1 MGIKFKQIDNL
12 QPTFDQLS
20 GDLQG
25 QVTNLN
31 NDVTGLSSGN
41 FNFSGWKYFN
51 GNVDF
56 SGAQGILVD
65 PSNIYTPNAV
75 FADSIKIGYP
85 ISTPRN
91 STQGPNG
98 ALQVSGGQINLEDQ
112 VNVKNNSNLIVENGT
127 ISGGTGDFNVV
138 TGSIGSFSTS
148 LTISG
153 VPVSTGGSAGSIN
166 ATSGVANIGNTLIT
180 SGTGNFDSIDFDS
193 TISTPAH
200 QEGRLFYDSINKAL
214 AVYNDEVGITL
225 QIGQEQYIRV
235 RNNIGSTINNGQTV
249 RINGSHGDQ
258 APTVVLASAD
268 SEENSQSIGLA
279 THNIS
284 NNSFGYVTTHGSVGD
299 LNTLNFSAGDEVFLA
314 IESGA
319 LTGVKPVSPNYQM
332 PIGHVIRSHGS
343 QGIVLV
349 EPGNSKLGGGDVK
362 NIGSVSVSG
371 VTFYSE
377 SADDAGI
384 LGSSNDF
391 VYNSGDKRLGI
402 GTSSP
407 QGILDISTTS
417 SAPIMPRMTDSQM
430 NAISGPVNGMIV
442 YNSTSGGFFGYCGG
456 DWVIFATGGSAGG
469 GGGGGGGSYF
479 ALACDD
485 LADYVCGDGGS
496 YDGYQVYYDGSN
508 YGSLSA
514 GNVYVGSY
522 SNGGGGICTIDI
534 YSDACPSDG
543 GVTYE
548 TIYDVSYVSG
558 INS

>member
-51 GNVDF
+51 GNVNF

-65 PSNIYTPNAV
+65 PSNIYTPNTV

-112 VNVKNNSNLIVENGT
+112 VNVKNDSNLIVENGT
-127 ISGGTGDFNVV
+127 ISGGTGDFDLV
-138 TGSIGSFSTS
+138 TGNIGNFSTS

-153 VPVSTGGSAGSIN
+153 VPVSTGGGASSSVN
-166 ATSGVANIGNTLIT
+166 AISGVTNIDGTIIT
-180 SGTGNFDSIDFDS
+180 SGTGNFDSVDFKSDAS
-193 TISTPAH
+193 SVPY
-200 QEGRLFYDSINKAL
+200 QEGRLFYDSTNKAL
-214 AVYNDEVGITL
+214 ATYNDEVGITL

-279 THNIS
+279 THDIS
-284 NNSFGYVTTHGSVGD
+284 NNSFGYVTTHGVVRD
-299 LNTLNFSAGDEVFLA
+299 LNTLTFSAGDEIFLA

-343 QGIVLV
+343 AGTVLV
-349 EPGNSKLGGGDVK
+349 EPGSPKLGGGDVK
-362 NIGSVSVSG
+362 NLGSVNVSG
-371 VTFYSE
+371 VNFYSQ
-377 SADDAGI
+377 SANGAGI
-384 LGSSNDF
+384 LGSSSDF
-391 VYNSGDKRLGI
+391 VYDSGNDRVGI
-402 GTSSP
+402 GTSAP
-407 QGILDISTTS
+407 EGILDLSTTV

-456 DWVIFATGGSAGG
+456 EWVVFATGGSA
-469 GGGGGGGSYF
+469 GGGGGGSYF

-522 SNGGGGICTIDI
+522 SNDGGGICTIDI
-534 YSDACPSDG
+534 YSDACPTDG
-543 GVTYE
+543 GMTYE